1 MERPVEVGRIVRPH
15 GIRGEVIVR
24 RYGETPGVLE
34 QGSSLQVGP
43 SGTTLRVRAARP
55 HQQFWIVSFE
65 GVTDRTTAETLA
77 GAALKV
83 EADRLPPLPED
94 AYYNFQLIGM
104 RVRTVGGEDLGILE
118 EIVETGAQDVYVVR
132 GKGREILLPALRE
145 VIRTVDV
152 AAGAMTVEP
161 LPGLLDEEPA
171 PGKREDG

>member
-24 RYGETPGVLE
+24 RYGETPGLLE
-34 QGSSLQVGP
+34 PGSSLQVGE
-43 SGTTLRVRAARP
+43 THVRVRAARP

-65 GVTDRTTAETLA
+65 GVTDRTAAETLA
-77 GAALKV
+77 GAALRV

-118 EIVETGAQDVYVVR
+118 EILETGAQDVYVVR

-145 VIRTVDV
+145 VIRGVDV
-152 AAGAMTVEP
+152 AAGTMTVEP